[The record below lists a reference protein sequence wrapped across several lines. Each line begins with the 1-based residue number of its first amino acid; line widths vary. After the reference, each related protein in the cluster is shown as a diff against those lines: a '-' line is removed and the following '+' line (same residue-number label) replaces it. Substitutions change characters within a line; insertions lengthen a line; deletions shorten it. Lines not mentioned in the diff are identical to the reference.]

1 MYIIVMQGYF
11 MKQSQCILPPKD
23 KAKSGL
29 GDQYECE
36 PSCYTVLLR
45 LYVLPYLIKL
55 L

>member
-36 PSCYTVLLR
+36 PVVT
-45 LYVLPYLIKL
+45 LYSYDYMYYLIS
-55 L
+55 